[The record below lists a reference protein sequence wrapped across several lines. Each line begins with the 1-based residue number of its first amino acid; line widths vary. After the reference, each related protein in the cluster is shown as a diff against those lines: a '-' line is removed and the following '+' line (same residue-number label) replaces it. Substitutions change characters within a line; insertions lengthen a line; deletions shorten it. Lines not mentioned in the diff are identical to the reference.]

1 MPLSKEEKALLKLL
15 DIAQNL
21 EAYAKEIDCDER
33 LSIAQHLRFQTYEA
47 LKTTPHGLA
56 CACVNLV
63 SSGVFSLG
71 NNQESPLQKLK
82 YLHAKFGAPNLIS
95 PDMIDLHSMELFYWA
110 LTTDDT
116 WNYVVTVCQ
125 TEIEAGR
132 NLPEPL
138 NLLASYSMKNSKR
151 PNRRGRTKLK
161 ELKRNHLI
169 NVLAIELE
177 NRFVLKQYQI
187 HEIIREAFEYGGM
200 SMLTEDAIRKI
211 IDAKQK

>member
-151 PNRRGRTKLK
+151 PNRRGRTERLPAGA
-161 ELKRNHLI
+161 
-169 NVLAIELE
+169 VGSA
-177 NRFVLKQYQI
+177 
-187 HEIIREAFEYGGM
+187 M
-200 SMLTEDAIRKI
+200 
-211 IDAKQK
+211 